1 MESTETTPRGGYSP
15 VDVGSDGSAQVRLE
29 EGHPGFSDP
38 VYRERRNAIAQLS
51 IDYHHGDEIPKV
63 EYTDQ
68 EHGVWRVV
76 SAELAK
82 RHEEYGCRPFVEAKE
97 ELQLPADHVP
107 QLAEVSERLAPITG
121 VSYEPVAGLAPLRD
135 FYGSFASRTFM
146 STQYIRHPSHP
157 TYTPEPDIIH
167 EVIGH
172 ANQLADPSYAEIY
185 VAVGDAVAR
194 TETHDALAFMSKV
207 FWFTMEFGVVMEK
220 GEPKAYGAGILSS
233 VGELDVFRTATIKP
247 LDIREA
253 GSAEYDITK
262 YQPVIYSLDSEL
274 ELYETLFDFFG
285 NFDDAKHR
293 ELVGPDRS

>member
-1 MESTETTPRGGYSP
+1 MESAETAPRGGYSP
-15 VDVGSDGSAQVRLE
+15 VEVGSDGSAQVQLE

-38 VYRERRNAIAQLS
+38 VYRGRRNAIAQLS
-51 IDYHHGDEIPKV
+51 INYHSGDQIPRV
-63 EYTDQ
+63 DYTDQ
-68 EHGVWRVV
+68 EHDVWRVV
-76 SAELAK
+76 SAELSK

-97 ELQLPADHVP
+97 ELRLPVDHVP
-107 QLAEVSERLAPITG
+107 QLTEVSERLTPITG
-121 VSYEPVAGLAPLRD
+121 VSYEPVAGLAPLRE
-135 FYGSFASRTFM
+135 FYGAFASKKFM

-172 ANQLADPSYAEIY
+172 ANQLADPGYAEIY
-185 VAVGDAVAR
+185 VAVGGAVAR

-233 VGELDVFRTATIKP
+233 VGELDVFRTAVIKP

-262 YQPVIYSLDSEL
+262 YQPVIYSLSSET
-274 ELYETLFDFFG
+274 ELQDTLLDFFDT
-285 NFDDAKHR
+285 FDDAKFG
-293 ELVGPDRS
+293 ELVGLNY